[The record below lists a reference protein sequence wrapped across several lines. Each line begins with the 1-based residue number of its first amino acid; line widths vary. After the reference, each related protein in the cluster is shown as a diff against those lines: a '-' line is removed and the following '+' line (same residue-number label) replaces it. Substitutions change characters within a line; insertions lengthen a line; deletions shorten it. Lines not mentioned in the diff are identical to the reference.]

1 VAIPLSLRVFCGSQ
15 LIWLVV
21 EVHPEMLSTAQA
33 PHQNTLLMSV
43 AGRALY
49 HDDCSWLFLF
59 SSARQNATYKQSTTS
74 GQKNLS
80 YRALPKLGS
89 TPGEASHQSQDSFD
103 QVSLEY
109 VYGLLLQKVCTDCL
123 GNFSWGLFVDP

>member
-1 VAIPLSLRVFCGSQ
+1 MWNSSR
-15 LIWLVV
+15 
-21 EVHPEMLSTAQA
+21 
-33 PHQNTLLMSV
+33 LLWPGDSRSDHVGHGLFQKSV